1 MFVKEHMVQEKPAAA
16 EETFYRIILMLS
28 DGSALCWEGP
38 MGETALTRP
47 ELDEVMPMLEAIKK
61 GELKLGYN
69 EESSFFGSAEVW
81 TNILGS
87 PAEELLMVVD
97 AQVEQCEAPPPP
109 PEPPPEQG

>member
-1 MFVKEHMVQEKPAAA
+1 MQEKPAA
-16 EETFYRIILMLS
+16 EETFYRVMLILS
-28 DGSALCWEGP
+28 DGTSLGWEGP
-38 MGETALTRP
+38 MGETALTQP
-47 ELDEVMPMLEAIKK
+47 ELGEVLSMLEAIKR

-109 PEPPPEQG
+109 PEPPAEQG